1 MPNRVKL
8 SLYLIPVFGF
18 FPALWTLSLK
28 QGDRQ
33 EQSVSK
39 LAVVLALSW
48 LSAYLVLGTGAN
60 LSETAALRLLVTSS
74 LIGSGYFLVNLWLI
88 LRLWR
93 GKSVKLPGLSQFSD
107 RLP

>member
-1 MPNRVKL
+1 MHRLKL

-18 FPALWTLSLK
+18 FPALWTLILQ

-33 EQSVSK
+33 AQSVSK
-39 LAVVLALSW
+39 LSVVLALSW
-48 LSAYLVLGTGAN
+48 LSAYLLLGAGAAV
-60 LSETAALRLLVTSS
+60 SETGTLRLLVTSS
-74 LIGSGYFLVNLWLI
+74 FIGSGYFLVNLWLI

-93 GKSVKLPGLSQFSD
+93 GKSVKLPGLSQLSD